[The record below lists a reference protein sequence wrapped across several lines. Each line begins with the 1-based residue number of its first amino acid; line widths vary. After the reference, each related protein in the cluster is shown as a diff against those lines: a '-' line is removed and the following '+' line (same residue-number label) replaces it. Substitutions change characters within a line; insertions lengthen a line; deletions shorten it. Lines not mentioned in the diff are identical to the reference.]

1 MFDGSPSLS
10 YHSWSLFFLFVF
22 LMFRDEI
29 LDKADCI
36 FYSLRIIRTFLLQM
50 KEVQKDLSHSSSSKN
65 HQESLSRFV
74 DLKLLC
80 NNSKNLLLYFAAKFS
95 LVHNLYKDSKYF
107 G

>member
-1 MFDGSPSLS
+1 MTFGVHTYTKLLRSL
-10 YHSWSLFFLFVF
+10 LLGPDIDVDIL

-74 DLKLLC
+74 G
-80 NNSKNLLLYFAAKFS
+80 SES
-95 LVHNLYKDSKYF
+95 GF
-107 G
+107 GRN